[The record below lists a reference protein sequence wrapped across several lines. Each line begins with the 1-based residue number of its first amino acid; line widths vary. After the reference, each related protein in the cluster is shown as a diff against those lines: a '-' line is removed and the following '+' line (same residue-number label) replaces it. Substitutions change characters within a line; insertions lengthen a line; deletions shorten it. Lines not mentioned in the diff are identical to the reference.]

1 MQDQSNDRLLHLI
14 HALAKLTIGD
24 IEKIPRSDKDDPTE
38 STIVMFNLLVDFHK
52 WQANDLV
59 LFTPEEFLRN
69 HSEIRFTLNKQLKI
83 VKTNVRGDKLLKE
96 IDAALLKRPIKEIL
110 HKDSH
115 YAWEQIKEKLPLDYD
130 EYLKFN
136 LQLRGSNGQTIKVY
150 CSMDHSEFTDGYYSL
165 ICYIPI
171 VESAQQD
178 KKEKPKEQE
187 NLYIQ
192 DRPTIDR
199 LKEFIKKYVNS
210 PLPTNDELAFIFNTD
225 RTTLI
230 RKFKKVF
237 DCTPRQYHRII
248 RLERAQYEL
257 RNSEKQVSAIARE
270 FGFKS
275 DSHFSALYKK
285 TYDRSP
291 KKDQKFRD

>member
-1 MQDQSNDRLLHLI
+1 MQDQSDDRLLHLI
-14 HALAKLTIGD
+14 HALAKVTIGD

-38 STIVMFNLLVDFHK
+38 STIVMFNLTVDFHK
-52 WQANDLV
+52 WRNNDMS

-69 HSEIRFTLNKQLKI
+69 HSEIRLTLNKQLQI

-96 IDAALLKRPIKEIL
+96 IDSALLKRPVEKIL

-130 EYLKFN
+130 EHLKFN
-136 LQLRGSNGQTIKVY
+136 LQLRGPNGQTIKAY

-165 ICYIPI
+165 ICYLPI
-171 VESAQQD
+171 VESGPQD
-178 KKEKPKEQE
+178 KKEQTKKQE
-187 NLYIQ
+187 VLYIQ

-199 LKEFIKKYVNS
+199 LKEYIWKYLDR
-210 PLPTNDELAFIFNTD
+210 PLPTNDELAFIFKTD

-237 DCTPRQYHRII
+237 GRTPRQYHRKI

-275 DSHFSALYKK
+275 DSHFSALYQK
-285 TYDRSP
+285 TYERSP
-291 KKDQKFRD
+291 KKDQKLRD